1 MKKFKVLKASGE
13 YEVFDPEKLRRTIL
27 DCGASEEVA
36 DYVLVQV
43 EKELYDGI
51 STGEIFEIVLR
62 ALLLVEERL
71 AYKYDLKGAIM
82 RLGPNGYNFED
93 YVAAIFNAYGF
104 RTKVRQVLRGKCVSH
119 EVDILMKRER
129 NGKKVNYFGECKYR
143 NAPGLVVN
151 LKEALYT
158 YARFLDL
165 NRNGHK
171 FTAPWLITNTRF
183 TKEVEKYSECVGLK
197 LLSWKFPP
205 GKGLEKI
212 VEKKKLYPITII
224 RGINRSL
231 KEKMVQAGIILA
243 KELTLEPEE
252 LAEKLHLP
260 VGKIRPYVLKARVLF
275 END

>member
-1 MKKFKVLKASGE
+1 MEKLKVLKASGE
-13 YEVFDPEKLRRTIL
+13 YEVFNPEKLRRTIL
-27 DCGASEEVA
+27 DCGANEEIA

-43 EKELYDGI
+43 EKGLYDGI

-93 YVAAIFNAYGF
+93 YVAAIFDAYGF
-104 RTKVRQVLRGKCVSH
+104 KTKVRQILKGKCVSH
-119 EVDILMKRER
+119 EVDILMERER
-129 NGKKVNYFGECKYR
+129 DGKKVSYFGECKYR
-143 NAPGLVVN
+143 NAPGLIVN

-165 NRNGHK
+165 NRNGYK

-183 TKEVEKYSECVGLK
+183 SKEVEKYSQCVGIK

-212 VEKKKLYPITII
+212 VERKKLYPITII
-224 RGINRSL
+224 RGINRRL
-231 KEKMVQAGIILA
+231 KERMVQAGIILA
-243 KELTLEPEE
+243 KELTSEPEK
-252 LAEKLHLP
+252 LAEKLRLP
-260 VGKIRPYVLKARVLF
+260 VGKVRPYVLKARVLF

>member
-1 MKKFKVLKASGE
+1 VEKIRVLKASGE
-13 YEVFDPEKLRRTIL
+13 YEIFDSEKLRRTVL

-43 EKELYDGI
+43 GKELYDGI

-62 ALLLVEERL
+62 ALLLVEEKL

-93 YVAAIFNAYGF
+93 YVAAIFRAYGF
-104 RTKVRQVLRGKCVSH
+104 KTKVRQVLKGRCASH
-119 EVDILMKRER
+119 EVDILMERER
-129 NGKKVNYFGECKYR
+129 NGKKVNYFAECKYR
-143 NAPGLVVN
+143 NTPGLVVN

-165 NRNGHK
+165 NEEGHR

-183 TKEVEKYSECVGLK
+183 TKEVEKYGKCIGMK
-197 LLSWKFPP
+197 LLSWKFPS

-212 VEKKKLYPITII
+212 VERKKLYPITIL

-231 KEKMVQAGIILA
+231 RERMVSAGIILA
-243 KELTLEPEE
+243 KELALEPEE
-252 LAEKLHLP
+252 LSEKLHLP

-275 END
+275 ENG